1 MPMKTDDLIEALS
14 RDAAHPGPSLDRRM
28 GLALLLAAG
37 SAAAIL
43 LFGLS
48 PRADLAAAA
57 PTLLFSLKIALT
69 ATLVVAM
76 LAMLK
81 ASFRPEAGLPLAVL
95 AIPAG
100 ILLFAIGHEL
110 ATQLPANYGSRLV
123 GQNARL
129 CLVWIPLM
137 SLMPLAAFLAVLK
150 AGAPAHP
157 ARAGAI
163 AGLAAGSVAALF
175 YAFHCGDDSP
185 LFVATW
191 YTLALVLVAAAGAL
205 LGRRLLAW

>member
-1 MPMKTDDLIEALS
+1 MKTDDLIEALS

-43 LFGLS
+43 LFGLA

-57 PTLLFSLKIALT
+57 QTVLFGLKIALT

-81 ASFRPEAGLPLAVL
+81 ASFRPEAELPLAVL
-95 AIPAG
+95 AVPAC

-110 ATQLPANYGSRLV
+110 ATQLPADYSSRLI

-137 SLMPLAAFLAVLK
+137 SLVPLAAFLTVLK

-175 YAFHCGDDSP
+175 YALHCSDDSP

-191 YTLALVLVAAAGAL
+191 YTLALALVATTGAL